1 MKHDD
6 IIEKLKTAR
15 YVSETYQ
22 PLSWQGTVDLLM
34 PALITDV
41 HPDTTD
47 DRIAGLIAQY
57 TAAANAAGYEL
68 YQPERVLRRY
78 LELLRAVTD

>member
-47 DRIAGLIAQY
+47 DRIVELVAQY
-57 TAAANAAGYEL
+57 TVAANAGGYEL
-68 YQPERVLRRY
+68 YQPARVLRRY

>member
-15 YVSETYQ
+15 YVGETYE
-22 PLSWQGTVDLLM
+22 PLTWRGTVNILQRAMAQDIQ
-34 PALITDV
+34 PDATDECITELV
-41 HPDTTD
+41 A
-47 DRIAGLIAQY
+47 RY